1 MIFRL
6 NIRICFK
13 SGAKTGLFCRKSAAT
28 ALKFVVNQG
37 QLGISLKKVAHQIRC
52 VTFIFL
58 YGLPPKPRA
67 AIVWSLIINLP
78 ARKSCHTWWYSL
90 CLEIAITRQLVS
102 KTIFITIGDKEF
114 FCAMSQSSS
123 AFLLSFPHAPTLHL
137 ILPVP
142 SWLRN
147 QSSANA
153 SGLFTHCIIS
163 KSSSCAWLKTVAAIS
178 KSFLL
183 N

>member
-1 MIFRL
+1 MKVGNYVR
-6 NIRICFK
+6 
-13 SGAKTGLFCRKSAAT
+13 RK
-28 ALKFVVNQG
+28 K
-37 QLGISLKKVAHQIRC
+37 KKVTHQMRC

-114 FCAMSQSSS
+114 FRAMSQSSS

-137 ILPVP
+137 ILPIP
-142 SWLRN
+142 SWQRN

-163 KSSSCAWLKTVAAIS
+163 KSSSCAWLKTVAAIFFFPDSFSAYYPFSRLSS
-178 KSFLL
+178 KKLINSSWY
-183 N
+183 

>member
-13 SGAKTGLFCRKSAAT
+13 SGAKILLFCRKSAAT
-28 ALKFVVNQG
+28 ALKFVANQG
-37 QLGISLKKVAHQIRC
+37 QLGISFKKVAHQMRC

-67 AIVWSLIINLP
+67 AIIWSLIINLP

-102 KTIFITIGDKEF
+102 KTIFITISDKEF
-114 FCAMSQSSS
+114 FHAMSQSSS

-137 ILPVP
+137 ILPAP
-142 SWLRN
+142 FWQRSKIILSPHTPPYPR
-147 QSSANA
+147 S
-153 SGLFTHCIIS
+153 CIS
-163 KSSSCAWLKTVAAIS
+163 R
-178 KSFLL
+178 
-183 N
+183 